1 LIVFY
6 KGNPERWRVAVWAF
20 LFEQL
25 KGESIMLV
33 FLSDIHLTDGSSGET
48 IKPTAFKIF
57 SDNLQQLIESVKAT
71 KPLKELKIVL
81 LGDIFDIIRSTR
93 WLGAGVRPWSP
104 AGSRQKTVVLDIL
117 NDIQKRN
124 QESLN
129 YFNTLRDYAAR
140 KNLPFEIRY
149 VLGNHDWLINRYPET
164 RDLVADWLGMN
175 LKGEKLPL
183 ELFSE
188 DYKVLARHGDCYDE
202 FNYMGDRDASS
213 IGDAIVVELLNRFP
227 GEVEKKLEG
236 RHPEV
241 VRMLKELDN
250 IRPLLDAPSWVLMV
264 MNRAQDAD
272 VRKIIEKTWTK
283 CVDGFFQVSFIKKMD
298 IPFWPDT
305 VDKLEIALQLTSHL
319 SKAALEKISELRN
332 LFMVEA
338 DEYGKRAFAE
348 PAMRAGSVSFVL
360 YGHTHDHRI
369 VPLDQVPLSQEK
381 VLNKIY
387 FNTGTWR
394 KTWNKAT
401 FDTIHREFIGW
412 HVLTYIGI
420 YREDENDG
428 YDFEIWNGAL
438 G

>member
-1 LIVFY
+1 
-6 KGNPERWRVAVWAF
+6 
-20 LFEQL
+20 
-25 KGESIMLV
+25 
-33 FLSDIHLTDGSSGET
+33 
-48 IKPTAFKIF
+48 
-57 SDNLQQLIESVKAT
+57 
-71 KPLKELKIVL
+71 
-81 LGDIFDIIRSTR
+81 
-93 WLGAGVRPWSP
+93 
-104 AGSRQKTVVLDIL
+104 
-117 NDIQKRN
+117 
-124 QESLN
+124 
-129 YFNTLRDYAAR
+129 
-140 KNLPFEIRY
+140 
-149 VLGNHDWLINRYPET
+149 
-164 RDLVADWLGMN
+164 
-175 LKGEKLPL
+175 
-183 ELFSE
+183 
-188 DYKVLARHGDCYDE
+188 
-202 FNYMGDRDASS
+202 
-213 IGDAIVVELLNRFP
+213 
-227 GEVEKKLEG
+227 
-236 RHPEV
+236 
-241 VRMLKELDN
+241 MLKELDN

-264 MNRAQDAD
+264 VNRAQDAD
-272 VRKIIEKTWTK
+272 VRNIIEKTWK
-283 CVDGFFQVSFIKKMD
+283 RCVDDFFKVPFIKKMD

-348 PAMRAGSVSFVL
+348 PAMRAGSASFVL

-369 VPLDQVPLSQEK
+369 VPLDQVPLSPEK